1 MVFEHFGMR
10 RRPFPAT
17 PDVGCY
23 YAASGHEVA
32 LARLVDGLKDGEG
45 VLLVTGVPGVG
56 KTLLCHCLLE
66 RLGSEVNA
74 GLLTNCHIRD
84 RAGLLQAI
92 LFDLSLPY
100 EGRSEQELRL
110 TLTEHLLS
118 NLAKSRSTI
127 LLVDEAHHLPLDL
140 LEELRLL
147 GNVEARSGKALQVI
161 LVGQPQL
168 ADNLQASELAA
179 LRQRVVVRLELGS
192 LPLPEAVDYVLHHI
206 RAAGGKPETVLGDE
220 ALEILARG
228 TLGIPRLLNQA
239 LHQAF
244 TLAASADVGQV
255 DVEAALEALA
265 MLGLDL
271 KNQESGENY
280 GESAGE
286 EVDGEQGGLLRIA
299 IQEG

>member
-1 MVFEHFGMR
+1 MVFEHFGLR

-23 YAASGHEVA
+23 YPATGHEAA
-32 LARLVDGLKDGEG
+32 LARLADGLKDGEG
-45 VLLVTGVPGVG
+45 VLLVTGAPGVG

-66 RLGSEVNA
+66 RLGPDVNT
-74 GLLTNCHIRD
+74 GLLTNSHIRD

-110 TLTEHLLS
+110 ALTDYLLS
-118 NLAKSRSTI
+118 QLSNNRSTI
-127 LLVDEAHHLPLDL
+127 LMVDEAQHLSLDL

-147 GNVEARSGKALQVI
+147 GNVEARSGKALQVVLI
-161 LVGQPQL
+161 GQPQL
-168 ADNLQASELAA
+168 ADHLQASELAA
-179 LRQRVVVRLELGS
+179 LRQRVVVRLELEA
-192 LPLPEAVDYVLHHI
+192 LPLQEAADYVVHHI
-206 RAAGGKPETVLGDE
+206 RTAGGRPEMVLGDD

-228 TLGIPRLLNQA
+228 TQGIPRLLNQA

-244 TLAASADVGQV
+244 TLAASAGVGQV

-271 KNQESGENY
+271 KNEGPAGNY

-286 EVDGEQGGLLRIA
+286 EVDVEQGGLLRIA
-299 IQEG
+299 VQEG

>member
-1 MVFEHFGMR
+1 MDFEQFGMR

-23 YAASGHEVA
+23 YPASGHEAA
-32 LARLVDGLKDGEG
+32 LARLADGLNDGEG
-45 VLLVTGVPGVG
+45 VLLVTGGPGVG

-66 RLGSEVNA
+66 RLGPDVNA
-74 GLLTNCHIRD
+74 GLLTNSHIRD

-100 EGRSEQELRL
+100 EGRTEQELRL

-118 NLAKSRSTI
+118 NLAKNQSTI
-127 LLVDEAHHLPLDL
+127 LLVDEAHHLAVDL

-147 GNVEARSGKALQVI
+147 GNVEARSGKALQVVLI
-161 LVGQPQL
+161 GQQQL
-168 ADNLQASELAA
+168 ADNLQAFELAA
-179 LRQRVVVRLELGS
+179 LRQRVVVRLELEA
-192 LPLPEAVDYVLHHI
+192 LPVPEAADYVLHHI
-206 RAAGGKPETVLGDE
+206 RTAGGKPGTVLGEE

-228 TLGIPRLLNQA
+228 ALGIPRLLNQA
-239 LHQAF
+239 MHQAL
-244 TLAASADVGQV
+244 TLAASAGVGQV
-255 DVEAALEALA
+255 DAEAALEALA
-265 MLGLDL
+265 MLGLDV
-271 KNQESGENY
+271 KNEGDEENY

-286 EVDGEQGGLLRIA
+286 EADGEQGGLLRIA